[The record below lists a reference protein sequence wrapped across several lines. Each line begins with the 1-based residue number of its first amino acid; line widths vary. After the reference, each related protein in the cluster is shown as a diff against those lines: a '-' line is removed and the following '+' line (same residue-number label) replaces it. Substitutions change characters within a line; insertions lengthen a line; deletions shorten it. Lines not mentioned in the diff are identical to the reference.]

1 MSDTRKPIVIVG
13 SITMDLV
20 TRTPRIPAIGQTLIG
35 TGFETT
41 PGGKGANQ
49 AVAAAR
55 LGYPRGDG
63 GQGGRRRLRAGV
75 IENLKRAGVDTAG
88 MSQVPGSSGLAPMF
102 VADDGLNAIVVV
114 PGANGKM
121 DRATVD
127 SHAELIRSA
136 GMVLVPARNSHG
148 HAELHAGFLRE
159 GGRAG
164 DARSRAGS
172 GFAGGGVE
180 QVTWFTPNETE
191 AAHYVGDGA
200 DAEESAKRL
209 LAKGLRGVVLKRGG
223 EGAYVAVA
231 DGNAEWVRP
240 FKVDAIDTVA
250 AGDCFNGAFAVALL
264 EGNDPWAAARFANA
278 AAAICVTRKGAA
290 ASCRCAP
297 RWMSFS
303 ARKLEQHQEQ
313 RQAGESFQ
321 PALAQLMNTPL
332 TTHDMRCRASWA
344 GPLCTRRLCRTAS
357 NSAQRH

>member
-1 MSDTRKPIVIVG
+1 MTDTRKPIVIVG

-35 TGFETT
+35 TAFETT

-55 LGYPRGDG
+55 LGYRVAMVAKVGDDAYG
-63 GQGGRRRLRAGV
+63 PALV
-75 IENLKRAGVDTAG
+75 ENLKRSGVDVAG
-88 MSQVPGSSGLAPMF
+88 MTQTAGSSGLAPMF

-127 SHAELIRSA
+127 SHADLIRSA
-136 GMVLVPARNSHG
+136 GMVLCQLEIPLDTLSYALDFC
-148 HAELHAGFLRE
+148 A
-159 GGRAG
+159 RAG
-164 DARSRAGS
+164 VPVMLDPAPAADLPNS
-172 GFAGGGVE
+172 VWE

-191 AAHYVGDGA
+191 AAFYVGDGA
-200 DAEESAKRL
+200 EAEASAKRL

-231 DGNAEWVRP
+231 GGEAAWVKP
-240 FKVDAIDTVA
+240 FKVAAIDTVA

-264 EGNDPWAAARFANA
+264 EGRDPWEAARFANA

-290 ASCRCAP
+290 ASMPMRAEVDE
-297 RWMSFS
+297 F
-303 ARKLEQHQEQ
+303 
-313 RQAGESFQ
+313 
-321 PALAQLMNTPL
+321 LA
-332 TTHDMRCRASWA
+332 SYK
-344 GPLCTRRLCRTAS
+344 S
-357 NSAQRH
+357 